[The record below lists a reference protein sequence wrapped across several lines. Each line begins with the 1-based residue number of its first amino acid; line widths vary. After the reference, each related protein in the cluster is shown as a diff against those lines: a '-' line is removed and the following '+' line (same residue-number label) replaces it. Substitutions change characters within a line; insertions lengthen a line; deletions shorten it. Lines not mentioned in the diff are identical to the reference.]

1 MACDWR
7 VRSQIGS
14 MENRR
19 ADIDSANCTRIGT
32 KIMRMVKSGLR
43 NVALSPCTP
52 TPQKSKSRVIG
63 NEREPYYWHVKR

>member
-32 KIMRMVKSGLR
+32 MRWVEQGRKS
-43 NVALSPCTP
+43 
-52 TPQKSKSRVIG
+52 
-63 NEREPYYWHVKR
+63 